1 MSIVITLRNGF
12 EALRFLPQRD
22 PALLERGVLRRIA
35 IVLLV
40 LHRGSRVP

>member
-22 PALLERGVLRRIA
+22 AALLKRGVLRRVA
-35 IVLLV
+35 VVLLV
-40 LHRGSRVP
+40 PHRGSRVP